1 MRFLWHLAQKYDSQ
15 MKLLGK
21 IILGTIFCS
30 WSTLGVAQCDTDG
43 SLDANACCD
52 QDGGDSF
59 QGFPYCSAY
68 TIYPLDGVNSDI
80 DCGTITDSCPSIPID
95 GGLSLLALAGGG
107 LSTAALRRRREEE
120 AVQEAV

>member
-1 MRFLWHLAQKYDSQ
+1 

-30 WSTLGVAQCDTDG
+30 WSTLGVAQCDTNG
-43 SLDANACCD
+43 LLDANACCD
-52 QDGGDSF
+52 QDGGDAAPF
-59 QGFPYCSAY
+59 QGFSYCSSY
-68 TIYPLDGVNSDI
+68 TIYPLDGFNSDI

-107 LSTAALRRRREEE
+107 LATAALRRRREEE
-120 AVQEAV
+120 TAQEAV